1 MTLKFKWENH
11 IIKSKTVR
19 VPYGWKKPEIGYVDK
34 SDRSIDDLVS
44 ENLGFFVVDYDLV
57 PFIEKAL
64 VSINNG
70 TSLRDAA
77 NWLTVASGKPIS
89 HSGLKQLWDKVVVDP
104 QNTDYQARLDTW
116 AKPKTREEK
125 KRRTLVRRKAEAK
138 RQITVNQKKLNRLS
152 GENTAEGTEADE
164 FDLGIS
170 SGGSPYADI
179 PSEADIW
186 FKPNPGPQ
194 EEFLAASEQEV
205 LYGGAAGGGKSYAI
219 LADPMRYFYHP
230 KFNGLIIRRTNDE
243 LRDLI
248 RESKALYTKY
258 HPDAKFNS
266 QSSTWTF
273 PSGAQLWMSY
283 LERDDDV
290 MRYQG
295 QAFSWIAVDELTQY
309 ATPFAWNYL
318 RSRLRSTAKDLPL
331 SMRATTNP
339 GGPGHQWVKQM
350 FIDPAPPGKSF
361 VARDLDTGAP
371 LVYPNTHAKAGQPLF
386 KRKFI
391 PAKLAD
397 NPYLYEDGQYE
408 ASLLSLP
415 EHQRR
420 QLLEGDWS
428 IAQGAAFPEFK
439 VSTHVIE
446 PFKIPYEWR
455 KFRSCDY
462 GYSSHAAVLWFAID
476 PTWNQLIVYRE
487 LYVSKFTG
495 KALAQKVLQ
504 IEQESGE
511 RIAYGIMDSS
521 VFHTR
526 GNSGPV
532 ISEEMAAEGVRWRPS
547 DRGKGSRIAGRNRLH
562 ELLKLEECGY
572 DEDLETPIYMPG
584 IVFFNTCRQVI
595 SDLQVIPTDPKG
607 GEDID
612 DRFVSDHTYDALRYG
627 IMSRPK
633 AHSFYSS
640 LTDQGSEYR
649 PANTTFGY

>member
-1 MTLKFKWENH
+1 MSLKFNWTNH
-11 IIKSKTVR
+11 EIKSKTVK
-19 VPYGWKKPEIGYVDK
+19 VPYGWKKPTVGFVE
-34 SDRSIDDLVS
+34 RDDLSVDELME
-44 ENLGFFVVDYDLV
+44 ENFGHFVVDYELV

-64 VSINNG
+64 NSINNG

-89 HSGLKQLWDKVVVDP
+89 HAGIKILWDKVVVDKE
-104 QNTDYQARLDTW
+104 NTDYQARLDTW

-125 KRRTLVRRKAEAK
+125 KRRTLVKRKAAAK
-138 RQITVNQKKLNRLS
+138 RAVTVNQKKLNRLV
-152 GENTAEGTEADE
+152 GTLADDDTLDSSDNVVGSVYSDIPVEADV
-164 FDLGIS
+164 F
-170 SGGSPYADI
+170 
-179 PSEADIW
+179 

-194 EEFLAASEQEV
+194 EDFLRASEQEV
-205 LYGGAAGGGKSYAI
+205 LYGGAAGGGKSFAI
-219 LADPMRYFYHP
+219 LADPMRYFEHP

-248 RESKALYTKY
+248 RESKALYSQY
-258 HPDAKFNS
+258 HKDAKFNS

-273 PSGAQLWMSY
+273 PSGATLWMSY

-318 RSRLRSTAKDLPL
+318 RSRLRTTAKDLPL

-339 GGPGHQWVKQM
+339 GGPGHQWVKKM
-350 FIDPAPPGKSF
+350 FIDPAPPGTSF
-361 VARDLDTGAP
+361 IARDLDTNAP
-371 LVYPNTHAKAGQPLF
+371 LVYPRGHSKAGQPLF

-391 PAKLAD
+391 PARLSD

-428 IAQGAAFPEFK
+428 LVQGAAFPEFRPS
-439 VSTHVIE
+439 VHVTA
-446 PFKIPYEWR
+446 PFTVPADWR
-455 KFRSCDY
+455 RFRSCDY
-462 GYSSHAAVLWFAID
+462 GYSSYAAVLWFAINPVD
-476 PTWNQLIVYRE
+476 NQLVVYRE
-487 LYVSKFTG
+487 LYVTKFTG
-495 KALAQKVLQ
+495 KDLARKIVQ
-504 IEQESGE
+504 IEQDAGE
-511 RIAYGIMDSS
+511 RVSYGILDSS
-521 VFHTR
+521 VFHNR

-532 ISEEMAAEGVRWRPS
+532 ISEEMASEGVRFRPS

-562 ELLKLEECGY
+562 ELLKLQEVGF
-572 DEDLETPIYMPG
+572 DPETNSPIEAPG
-584 IVFFNTCRQVI
+584 IIFFNTCRQTI

-633 AHSFYSS
+633 PHSFYQAFDMTS
-640 LTDQGSEYR
+640 DEYR
-649 PANTTFGY
+649 PSNSTFGY